1 MDKSYNKFERAYEI
15 IDELTKSPLPF
26 DPVELSNMSDK
37 ELKFLKLL
45 LIEMANYLNDIGFEF
60 KGLSE
65 EVLTFISD
73 EIENRAIESNVNILY
88 FKHLRIN

>member
-26 DPVELSNMSDK
+26 DPVELSNMS
-37 ELKFLKLL
+37 E
-45 LIEMANYLNDIGFEF
+45 ANYLNDIGFEF